1 MTVKSPLKRSITL
14 TAAALS
20 VAAMTLS
27 GCGAAPTASNSSSAS
42 ASGSTNAN
50 AKDFTGCIVS
60 DEGGFDDE
68 SFNQASYDG
77 LQKAKADLGIET
89 KQAESKAATDYGPNL
104 NSMVRGGCNLTV
116 TVGFN
121 LGDATKAAAKA
132 NPDAHFAIVDY
143 NDPEFTDNVKPI
155 VYNTHEAAFLA
166 GYLAA
171 GMTKTGKVATYGGMQ
186 IPTVTIFMDGFVDG
200 VAYYNE
206 QKGKSVKALGW
217 DKAKKTG
224 TFTGDFSNKEKGK
237 TNTINFVNEGADI
250 VMPVAGPVGA
260 GTIDAVKEL
269 TKSGKDTSVI
279 WVDLDGYE
287 SLSSGK
293 EFILSSVVKE
303 MGKSVEDVL
312 KADVEGNFKSEAY
325 VGNLENEGVSLAPF
339 HDFDSKVPAEL
350 KTELETLKAD
360 IISGKVKV
368 ESASANK

>member
-1 MTVKSPLKRSITL
+1 MNAKRSLTL

-20 VAAMTLS
+20 VAAMTLA
-27 GCGAAPTASNSSSAS
+27 GCGAPPASSTNSSAS
-42 ASGSTNAN
+42 GSAAASGSTNAN

-60 DEGGFDDE
+60 DEGGFDDA

-77 LQKAKADLGIET
+77 MKKSVADLGIKM
-89 KQAESKAATDYGPNL
+89 KQAESQAPTDFAPNL
-104 NSMVRGGCNLTV
+104 NSMIRGGCNLTV

-132 NPDAHFAIVDY
+132 NPDSHFAIVDY
-143 NDPEFTDNVKPI
+143 NDKDFTKNVKPI
-155 VYNTHEAAFLA
+155 VYNTQEAAFLA

-200 VAYYNE
+200 VKYYNE
-206 QKGKSVKALGW
+206 QKGKSVQALGW
-217 DKAKKTG
+217 DKTKKTG
-224 TFTGDFSNKEKGK
+224 TFVGDFSNKEKGK

-269 TKSGKDTSVI
+269 QKSGKEASVI
-279 WVDLDGYE
+279 WVDLDGFE

-303 MGKSVEDVL
+303 MGKSVEEVV
-312 KADVEGNFKSEAY
+312 KADLDGKFDGTPY
-325 VGNLENEGVSLAPF
+325 VGNLENGGVSLAPF

-360 IISGKVKV
+360 IISGKVKA
-368 ESASANK
+368 ESESANK